1 MKHLSPTT
9 RPGTPFLRVLLVAAP
24 LGLAACA
31 QAPTAPVAQRAG
43 VPNAGAEAARSDRAA
58 ACLADAERVVRYR
71 DRGQL
76 MRQDD
81 YNARIGTTSH
91 LGPQVISDQFAQVY
105 DRDRMAAEC
114 VRGGSTPAATARP
127 AAATAP
133 APAPGAP
140 TRR

>member
-1 MKHLSPTT
+1 MIPLSPTT
-9 RPGTPFLRVLLVAAP
+9 RPAVLLSRALLLALP

-31 QAPTAPVAQRAG
+31 SSPGAPVAQRAG
-43 VPNAGAEAARSDRAA
+43 VPNAGGEAARSERAT

-114 VRGGSTPAATARP
+114 VRGANSPAATPRP
-127 AAATAP
+127 AAATTP
-133 APAPGAP
+133 NPAPGAP

>member
-1 MKHLSPTT
+1 MKPLFPTT
-9 RPGTPFLRVLLVAAP
+9 RPALALLLAAP

-31 QAPTAPVAQRAG
+31 APPAPVAQRAG
-43 VPNAGAEAARSDRAA
+43 VPNAGAQAARSDRAA
-58 ACLADAERVVRYR
+58 ACLADAERVVRFR

-81 YNARIGTTSH
+81 YNARIGTTSY

-114 VRGGSTPAATARP
+114 VRGAN
-127 AAATAP
+127 AP
-133 APAPGAP
+133 APAAAPAPTPAPGAAP
-140 TRR
+140 RR